1 MLERIKAHP
10 YDYLY
15 ASKVVGHDWDSAAA
29 LYLEECAKR
38 GARLSTLRGYKSQI
52 LKAQNL
58 LRLKDVSLL
67 SAHIA
72 NDYLAS
78 IKSLCMKTRLP
89 PSFCKSPHYFA
100 LTILMRFFSNIFK
113 VCNYFL
119 FILAAAILSHC

>member
-29 LYLEECAKR
+29 LYLEECATR

-58 LRLKDVSLL
+58 LRLKDISLL